1 MYTILARRM
10 YTHQRVATEAHD
22 DCMHDH
28 DLTHTAPGG
37 MDRVRAQ
44 VRLTNAHPVPP
55 GHHHDVPDPLP
66 VAVTLRWETGDEQ
79 LDTIALEWWRP
90 AFKSEGDG
98 LNRPLVRV
106 RLIDPRVMTGAV
118 WVPAEDV
125 RRR

>member
-1 MYTILARRM
+1 MTP
-10 YTHQRVATEAHD
+10 V
-22 DCMHDH
+22 HDH
-28 DLTHTAPGG
+28 TLTHTAPGG
-37 MDRVRAQ
+37 MDRIRAVRP
-44 VRLTNAHPVPP
+44 LLNAHPVPP
-55 GHHHDVPDPLP
+55 GVHHDVQQP
-66 VAVTLRWETGDEQ
+66 VDVTVTLRWEDGNEQ

-90 AFKSEGDG
+90 GFKSRGDD